1 MNILQGYR
9 RGGKA
14 IRMERTSKKMTVA
27 HYVRVSVKELEDQA
41 ATSTVDLSK
50 LSDEELGAGIYIP
63 THERVFR
70 NSPDDDPSLAEFVLR
85 DWLRQKAKKK
95 KK

>member
-1 MNILQGYR
+1 MYILQGYR

-14 IRMERTSKKMTVA
+14 IKMERTSKKLMVA
-27 HYVRVSVKELEDQA
+27 HYVRALVKEPDDQA

-63 THERVFR
+63 TQERFFR
-70 NSPDDDPSLAEFVLR
+70 NPPDDDPSQELFILR
-85 DWLRQKAKKK
+85 DWLRQQAKKK